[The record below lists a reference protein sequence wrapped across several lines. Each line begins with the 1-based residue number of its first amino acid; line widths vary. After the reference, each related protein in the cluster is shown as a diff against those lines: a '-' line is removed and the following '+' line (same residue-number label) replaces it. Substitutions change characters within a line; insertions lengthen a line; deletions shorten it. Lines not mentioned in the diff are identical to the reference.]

1 HFSVPNDISII
12 GFDDIQA
19 ASLSNPPL
27 TTIAQDFI
35 GMGRI
40 AGELLLDWI
49 KSGQTP
55 KDVKVP
61 INLIKRKTTEE
72 LK

>member
-1 HFSVPNDISII
+1 
-12 GFDDIQA
+12 
-19 ASLSNPPL
+19 
-27 TTIAQDFI
+27 
-35 GMGRI
+35 MGRI